1 MIGCRMQKVPPV
13 NGCPPRA
20 VILALCLYCLSG
32 CVPAA
37 TGEDQRAAFAPLGD
51 AETAAVSADGA
62 FRIVAFGDSLTAG
75 LGLPAEEAY
84 PARLQERL
92 AAAGYRGR
100 VVNAGVSGET
110 TAGGLRRMDWA
121 LEGDIEIL
129 ILALGGNDGLRGLPV
144 DQMRENLARMIV
156 AARGSGARVLLAG
169 MEAPPNFGTDYADRF
184 RSVFEQLAAEFEVAF
199 VPFLLEGVAGIAELN
214 QADGIHPECGGCRPR
229 GGPHLVGARADAAGG
244 AGAARGGHSF
254 GRDMIELRG
263 VSKTVRSGSRPLTIL
278 QPTDLTVASGQFSR

>member
-1 MIGCRMQKVPPV
+1 MVGCSMQEVPPV

-20 VILALCLYCLSG
+20 LILALCLYCLSG

-37 TGEDQRAAFAPLGD
+37 TGEDQRAAFAPVGD
-51 AETAAVSADGA
+51 AETAAVPADGG

-144 DQMRENLARMIV
+144 DQMRENLARMIA

-214 QADGIHPECGGCRPR
+214 QADGIHPNADGAERVAAHIWSALEPMLQAAQAPR
-229 GGPHLVGARADAAGG
+229 AAG
-244 AGAARGGHSF
+244 
-254 GRDMIELRG
+254 
-263 VSKTVRSGSRPLTIL
+263 TRSGGT
-278 QPTDLTVASGQFSR
+278 